1 LKFKKD
7 NYTLFLTVVV
17 LNILIILLIKY
28 GLGIDKLVYN
38 FYAEQLAKDQLQKL
52 LSAQQ
57 KWAWVG
63 YAIIPLMVLIHSSL
77 VVLCLSVD
85 VFFNTNKLFNFKS

>member
-1 LKFKKD
+1 MIITILSKHFLKTEK
-7 NYTLFLTVVV
+7 
-17 LNILIILLIKY
+17 LL
-28 GLGIDKLVYN
+28 YN

-63 YAIIPLMVLIHSSL
+63 YVIIPLMVLIRA
-77 VVLCLSVD
+77 VW
-85 VFFNTNKLFNFKS
+85 

>member
-1 LKFKKD
+1 L
-7 NYTLFLTVVV
+7 V
-17 LNILIILLIKY
+17 KY

-52 LSAQQ
+52 LEAQQ

-63 YAIIPLMVLIHSSL
+63 YAIIPLLLLLRSSL
-77 VVLCLSVD
+77 VALCLSVG
-85 VFFNTNKLFNFKS
+85 VFFNTNKLFNFKF